1 MMEMSEQIGELAK
14 ALAKAQAM
22 IKNAAKDSTNPHFK
36 SQYADL
42 ASCWEAA
49 RVPLSSNGL
58 SVAQGISRIENK
70 VACTTILMHE
80 SGQWLKDTM
89 PMTPQQ
95 QTPQGDGSCVTY
107 VRRYTFCAMV
117 GISQGDDDGNEAS
130 DKGTQKPVVQ
140 NPVAAKAP
148 QVKRDVAPPA
158 SQVVMFDEGD
168 TTHAKAVMQWC
179 EQKQYKNVYR
189 SMIEAMKGQPF
200 TRVGFDTAWG
210 KVNPEAPDKEPDN
223 V

>member
-1 MMEMSEQIGELAK
+1 
-14 ALAKAQAM
+14 M

-130 DKGTQKPVVQ
+130 DKEPQKSVVQ
-140 NPVAAKAP
+140 NLVVPKTT
-148 QVKRDVAPPA
+148 QVKPDTATCS
-158 SQVVMFDEGD
+158 SQIAMFDETNGG
-168 TTHAKAVMQWC
+168 HAKAVALWC
-179 EQKQYKNVYR
+179 EQKKCKDTYR

-200 TRVGFDTAWG
+200 TRAGFGMAWA
-210 KVNPEAPDKEPDN
+210 KVNPETPDKEPETKLGVSDAASK
-223 V
+223 

>member
-148 QVKRDVAPPA
+148 QVERDVAPPA

-168 TTHAKAVMQWC
+168 TAHAKAVMQWC

-200 TRVGFDTAWG
+200 TRVGFDTAWA